1 MRIIPWLDT
10 LGNALL
16 LQLLFLAFS
25 LPVVTAAPAAIALQR
40 QFHDLCR
47 GEKTG
52 MRTYAREF
60 VSAWRAVWPIGIVFP
75 LVAIG
80 FSVGIPF
87 WYSSGS
93 WLGTSAMIV
102 LICLAGLALAFWLAF
117 LWAADRDRT
126 PSRSAWRAWATAA
139 AAALFQRSG
148 RLLWGLVLLVT
159 WLALAAYFL
168 PALLVGAGLAPAAI
182 VFWTL
187 SERKTDAVTK
197 GQARRS

>member
-1 MRIIPWLDT
+1 MRIISWLDT

-25 LPVVTAAPAAIALQR
+25 LPVITAAPAAIALQR
-40 QFHDLCR
+40 QFRDLCQ

-52 MRTYAREF
+52 MRSYALEF
-60 VSAWRAVWPIGIVFP
+60 VSAWRAAWPIGILFP
-75 LVAIG
+75 LAAVG
-80 FSVGIPF
+80 FAVGIPF

-93 WLGTSAMIV
+93 WLGTTAMVV

-117 LWAADRDRT
+117 LWAADSDRAT
-126 PSRSAWRAWATAA
+126 SRSAWRAWAAAA
-139 AAALFQRSG
+139 AAALVQRSG
-148 RLLWGLVLLVT
+148 RVLWGLVLLVT
-159 WLALAAYFL
+159 WLALAAFFL

-182 VFWTL
+182 VYWTL
-187 SERKTDAVTK
+187 SGRPTDAVAD